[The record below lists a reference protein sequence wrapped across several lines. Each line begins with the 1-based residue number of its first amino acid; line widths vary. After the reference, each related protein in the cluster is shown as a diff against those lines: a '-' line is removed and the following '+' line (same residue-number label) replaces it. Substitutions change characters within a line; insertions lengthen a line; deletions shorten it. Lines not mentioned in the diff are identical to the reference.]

1 MLQRRAEGTLVEAVQ
16 VVLPARLNGSN
27 DWTMEKLTELIRVYD
42 RDERVL
48 GYDFQTAS
56 GQTYL
61 HRDCLYSQDGAKH
74 QVYCSMMCPA

>member
-1 MLQRRAEGTLVEAVQ
+1 
-16 VVLPARLNGSN
+16 
-27 DWTMEKLTELIRVYD
+27 MEKLTELIRVYD

-56 GQTYL
+56 GQTYS